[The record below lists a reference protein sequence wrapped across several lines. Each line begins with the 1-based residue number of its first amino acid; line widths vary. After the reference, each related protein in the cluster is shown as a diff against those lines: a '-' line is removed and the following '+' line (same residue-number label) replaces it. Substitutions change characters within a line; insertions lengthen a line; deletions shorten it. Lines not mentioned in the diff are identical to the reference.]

1 MCLVYF
7 IATPAAALAATG
19 RGKIKK
25 NPSASDGFW
34 PTALAA
40 FLERP
45 QAERSNRR

>member
-1 MCLVYF
+1 MCFVSF
-7 IATPAAALAATG
+7 IATPAAALAAMG
-19 RGKIKK
+19 RGKIK